1 MPLLCLVLEF
11 EPIYRK
17 EAKRGQSEAGK
28 RFGRGKDSPAIID
41 GKAIDV
47 GRSYEFMA
55 RDSAAGRNSIKRVL
69 YIREH
74 DPGKFKAL
82 KELISG

>member
-11 EPIYRK
+11 EPIYRE
-17 EAKRGQSEAGK
+17 EAKARRVEIGKQTGRGHKRSSINDTEPFGQSRA
-28 RFGRGKDSPAIID
+28 
-41 GKAIDV
+41 
-47 GRSYEFMA
+47 FMA
-55 RDSAAGRNSIKRVL
+55 RDAAVSENSIQRVL